1 MLKIEI
7 DWAEA
12 RHHENE
18 FFDTT
23 QPWCSLDSYYQSF
36 LRTSNLTNLL
46 STILAELIAKRCEA
60 FTLSVFFIVCLV
72 ADGIC
77 VHRLPKIQNELYQ
90 AMQQT
95 EESLRALPK
104 EPSHDPVGE
113 VLRVLGDFQKELSER
128 LEGTPDEDGL
138 LQTIR
143 PHTMVFRREI
153 RSTAPD
159 FVPWERK
166 EDSNDLPEV
175 TFLSS
180 EEEEGDEDDIAPI
193 PIYIED
199 VMQRALKL
207 VFEPSPH
214 NTL

>member
-1 MLKIEI
+1 MPSLLRKG
-7 DWAEA
+7 A
-12 RHHENE
+12 RRPHLVS
-18 FFDTT
+18 
-23 QPWCSLDSYYQSF
+23 P
-36 LRTSNLTNLL
+36 
-46 STILAELIAKRCEA
+46 LI
-60 FTLSVFFIVCLV
+60 CLV
-72 ADGIC
+72 VDGIC
-77 VHRLPKIQNELYQ
+77 AHRLPKIQNELYQ

-104 EPSHDPVGE
+104 EPSNDPVGE

-153 RSTAPD
+153 RSTAPH

-166 EDSNDLPEV
+166 EDLDDLPEV

-180 EEEEGDEDDIAPI
+180 EEEERDDEDRASI
-193 PIYIED
+193 PIFIED

-207 VFEPSPH
+207 VFESFPH
-214 NTL
+214 GAL